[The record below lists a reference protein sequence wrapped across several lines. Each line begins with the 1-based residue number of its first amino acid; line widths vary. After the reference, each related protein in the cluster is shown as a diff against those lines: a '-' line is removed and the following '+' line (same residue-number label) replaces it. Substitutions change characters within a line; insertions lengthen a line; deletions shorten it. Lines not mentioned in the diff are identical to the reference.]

1 MLDRVTALMLAGV
14 LAVPAGAAAQTVTG
28 AVVEAGSAAPLPGV
42 LVSLLDDRGER
53 VRAVLSDTAGRF
65 TLEVGRFGRYRLRAE
80 RIGLE
85 TTTSQTFDLF
95 STNPHFQRVLM
106 GERPVLIEGIVVDSR
121 VQQCRL
127 DPARGAQIQRWWQE
141 VRTALDVS
149 TVVQVE
155 GLAQFEL
162 ERFERE
168 WDAGLR
174 RIVAQDSRTEMNLS
188 NRPFVSEEPQFL
200 ADGGFVQGDAM
211 GQREYYAPDAE
222 VLLSDVFLSSH
233 CFSISDERD
242 DQGLVGLA
250 FEPTLDRDVPDI
262 TGTLWVD
269 STTAEL
275 QSLDFRYANLTE
287 LPENE
292 SGGYVSFDYLPS
304 GAWMVRDWYIRM
316 PKLGLRGLNEA
327 ELVLLGYIDVGGR
340 VSPLETTSVAA
351 AAAERGAVGGIRGVV
366 HDSIRGRG
374 LAGATVAV
382 IGTRFQT
389 YTDVTGAFMLPNVP
403 VGEHQVTFFH
413 DDPAAWGLGS
423 PFVRVEV
430 SEGRSAEIEMALPG
444 FRRAALIV
452 CSGVGTDA
460 QAVLVGEV
468 VGGDEQALGNIEM
481 EVRWEERDRRGV
493 VLRTR
498 TQELRTG
505 SDGRFIACTL
515 PSETLLR
522 VSARVNDRWVDGFEV
537 TLPHHDIVHRRM
549 MVPSGN

>member
-1 MLDRVTALMLAGV
+1 MLDRVTVLMLAGV
-14 LAVPAGAAAQTVTG
+14 LAVPAGVAAQTVTG
-28 AVVEAGSAAPLPGV
+28 AVVEAGTAAPLPGV
-42 LVSLLDDRGER
+42 LVSLLDDGGER
-53 VRAVLSDTAGRF
+53 VRAVLSDRAGRF
-65 TLEVGRFGRYRLRAE
+65 TMEVGRFGRYRVRAE

-127 DPARGAQIQRWWQE
+127 DPSRGAQIQRWWQD

-168 WDAGLR
+168 WDGGLR
-174 RIVAQDSRTEMNLS
+174 RIVAQTSRTEMNLS
-188 NRPFVSEEPQFL
+188 NRPFVSEEAQFL

-211 GQREYYAPDAE
+211 SQREYYAPDAE
-222 VLLSDVFLSSH
+222 VLLSDVFLSRH
-233 CFSISDERD
+233 CFSLSDERD
-242 DQGLVGLA
+242 DEGLVGLA
-250 FEPTLDRDVPDI
+250 FEPTRDRAVPDI
-262 TGTLWVD
+262 TGTIWVD

-275 QSLDFRYANLTE
+275 QSLDFRYANLAE

-292 SGGYVSFDYLPS
+292 AGGYVSFDYLPS
-304 GAWMVRDWYIRM
+304 GAWIVRDWYIRM
-316 PKLGLRGLNEA
+316 PKLGLRGLNDA

-340 VSPLETTSVAA
+340 VTPLETTSVSAA
-351 AAAERGAVGGIRGVV
+351 AEERGAVGSIRGVV

-389 YTDVTGAFMLPNVP
+389 LTDVTGAFMLPNVP

-413 DDPAAWGLGS
+413 DDPSAWGLGS
-423 PFVRVEV
+423 PFLEVEV
-430 SEGRSAEIEMALPG
+430 SEGRSAEIELALPG

-460 QAVLVGEV
+460 QAVLVGDLV
-468 VGGDEQALGNIEM
+468 SADEQGLGNVEM
-481 EVRWEERDRRGV
+481 EVHWEERDRRGV

-515 PSETLLR
+515 PSETVLR
-522 VSARVNDRWVDGFEV
+522 VSAHVNDRWVDGFEV
-537 TLPHHDIVHRRM
+537 TLPHHDIVHRTM
-549 MVPSGN
+549 MVPSRD